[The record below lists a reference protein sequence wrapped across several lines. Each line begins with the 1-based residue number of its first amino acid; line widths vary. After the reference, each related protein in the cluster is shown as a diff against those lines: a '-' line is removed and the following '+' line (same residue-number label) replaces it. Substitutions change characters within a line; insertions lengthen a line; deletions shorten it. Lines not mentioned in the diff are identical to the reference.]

1 MDALH
6 QSSSNGLSH
15 EPSASQ
21 QSTSSAQKQL
31 PSPRAEPAQPA
42 SHSSAS
48 HQQSA
53 LISPPRPDR
62 QPPLTPVPA
71 LQPSGAQTAEATAF
85 NVALRIVDVIA
96 DRLGVDQQQLD
107 LPQRASLIAP
117 AVSAF
122 GVYLD
127 FLNHKESH
135 RLQGV
140 ANEQGA
146 QHNDILREGQS
157 DTRVWRQAKEAQ
169 KQLQLFFERLADCL
183 MCGLILMVAGMLYW
197 GVTLGYYHGRLSE
210 CSGRRPGYLV
220 KVWKPWHAI
229 EALQT
234 IWCYTAAFTDLLV
247 CIGVMLLTVWAVKRH
262 QLLSNSIAQ
271 PMTGLVL
278 GLGVAGGA
286 AGWFAVSKVGG
297 DAMVWLSGYW
307 SWVALHV
314 LCVWFVQDVHRGL
327 TQQAAGGFCKQ
338 FFAFAKMPLFYT
350 SMGFVV
356 PLVVAACPFW
366 RLIVVGLR

>member
-1 MDALH
+1 M
-6 QSSSNGLSH
+6 LSC
-15 EPSASQ
+15 
-21 QSTSSAQKQL
+21 
-31 PSPRAEPAQPA
+31 
-42 SHSSAS
+42 
-48 HQQSA
+48 
-53 LISPPRPDR
+53 
-62 QPPLTPVPA
+62 
-71 LQPSGAQTAEATAF
+71 
-85 NVALRIVDVIA
+85 
-96 DRLGVDQQQLD
+96 
-107 LPQRASLIAP
+107 
-117 AVSAF
+117 
-122 GVYLD
+122 
-127 FLNHKESH
+127 